1 MTAFEKITLVLQ
13 IIGLLMSAGS
23 LILAL
28 LDFLRRK
35 KKRK

>member
-23 LILAL
+23 LTLAL